1 MANEREGQE
10 QTGGRTGAS
19 PDIRAQ
25 RSESRA
31 TQTYTF
37 FLKDLEAKAGIDRD
51 LAERAAESVLC
62 VLEQRLI
69 DTEAKHLE
77 AQLPRKVRDLLQRCP
92 RHEGAPPRKFKLEE
106 FLNMVA
112 EDLDTTPNEAERLCR
127 AVFATV
133 RAHISE
139 GETEDVIGQLPN
151 DLRSLWAREV

>member
-10 QTGGRTGAS
+10 QAGERRGAT
-19 PDIRAQ
+19 PDVRAQ

-37 FLKDLEAKAGIDRD
+37 FLRDLEAKAGISR
-51 LAERAAESVLC
+51 ERAEQAAQSVLC

-77 AQLPRKVRDLLQRCP
+77 AQLPRKLRDLLQRCP
-92 RHEGAPPRKFKLEE
+92 RHMGDVPRKFKVEQ
-106 FLNMVA
+106 FLAMVS
-112 EDLDTTPNEAERLCR
+112 EDLDTTPNEAERLSR

-133 RAHISE
+133 RDHISE
-139 GETEDVIGQLPN
+139 GEAEDVMGQLPT
-151 DLRSLWAREV
+151 DLRALWAREA